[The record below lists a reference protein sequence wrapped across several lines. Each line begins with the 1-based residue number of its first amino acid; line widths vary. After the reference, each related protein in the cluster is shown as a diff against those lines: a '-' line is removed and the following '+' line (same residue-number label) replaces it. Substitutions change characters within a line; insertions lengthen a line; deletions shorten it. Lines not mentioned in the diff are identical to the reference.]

1 MDLDSSDAQSQDP
14 DTKEP
19 PQEEADDGSTV
30 PAPKSR
36 SRGKGHQ
43 PQGVNVSMHYVQ
55 REDGTVIDSHVA
67 KTICQHARSIFIVF
81 AQQGRLFTVW
91 GDVDT
96 NCYSFYYDEMATR
109 LEELGFC
116 DYDWKADQIAMD
128 VYDNN
133 LQPDASQKKPKTSAG
148 DIPQATGTA
157 QNSAMEGR
165 WAPVT

>member
-1 MDLDSSDAQSQDP
+1 MNAEQEGRVLDLDSSDAQSQDP

-36 SRGKGHQ
+36 SRGKGYQ

-81 AQQGRLFTVW
+81 TQQGQLFTVW
-91 GDVDT
+91 GDIDA
-96 NCYSFYYDEMATR
+96 NCHSFYYNEMATCF
-109 LEELGFC
+109 EELGFC

-128 VYDNN
+128 VY
-133 LQPDASQKKPKTSAG
+133 PSWW
-148 DIPQATGTA
+148 PQ
-157 QNSAMEGR
+157 
-165 WAPVT
+165 